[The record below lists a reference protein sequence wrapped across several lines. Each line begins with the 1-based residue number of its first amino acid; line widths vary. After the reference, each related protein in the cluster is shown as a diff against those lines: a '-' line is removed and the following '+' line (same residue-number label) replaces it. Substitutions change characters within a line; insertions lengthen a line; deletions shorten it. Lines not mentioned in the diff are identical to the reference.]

1 MKQKSTLRTAAS
13 AAYIIVVLLFFLF
26 FIYIGLFENTSVYKA
41 RDTRSYATVKHYTME
56 QVADSTAPVGVR
68 TVYNWT
74 LPATGTN
81 ENCLCFYI
89 VHHYAEVYFD
99 DELMYSLMPSEDNQL
114 GDSISSNWVTVP
126 IYPED
131 SGKEIT
137 VILTPLFESVISNEV
152 EFLVGSH
159 FTIIFDQLK
168 NDLPQ
173 LFMSLLCIVLGIFII
188 TVQVYFTI
196 RTKDNTWDLFFLG
209 LFSIM
214 LGLWRITDTKFSPF
228 LFSGNTMV
236 LGYITIGALF
246 LCSIPLLLFV
256 STHFPGKQSTP
267 LLIISLI
274 GTLIA
279 FLALLLQVL
288 GIADFKESL
297 VFSHVVLIV
306 TIIAVLLASL
316 LHSRTNVSSRI
327 NTSWKYFLLLAA
339 GILLDMVSFY
349 ITVSSSSIIFSVAAL
364 ILYISTMFTTSIFDA
379 TKQVYTDSPTGLSNK
394 ARWDELMNDNTPIAD
409 SIGIIMMDLNQLKHT
424 NDTMGHEAGDRMIFN
439 FCNIL
444 RNTLP
449 PNSVICRWGG
459 DEFAA
464 FIIHVS
470 NEKMTR
476 YTAAIH
482 EAVDS
487 YNRSGAL
494 PTISFAIGH
503 ALSSELPGLTR
514 MELFEE
520 ADRRMYEDK
529 QKWYS
534 ENSAGFTDKK

>member
-41 RDTRSYATVKHYTME
+41 RATRSYATVKHYTME
-56 QVADSTAPVGVR
+56 QVEDSTAPVGVR

-89 VHHYAEVYFD
+89 VHHYAEVHFD

-152 EFLVGSH
+152 EYLVGSH

-246 LCSIPLLLFV
+246 LCSIPLLLFA

-316 LHSRTNVSSRI
+316 LHSRTNVRSRLD
-327 NTSWKYFLLLAA
+327 TSWK
-339 GILLDMVSFY
+339 
-349 ITVSSSSIIFSVAAL
+349 
-364 ILYISTMFTTSIFDA
+364 
-379 TKQVYTDSPTGLSNK
+379 
-394 ARWDELMNDNTPIAD
+394 
-409 SIGIIMMDLNQLKHT
+409 
-424 NDTMGHEAGDRMIFN
+424 
-439 FCNIL
+439 
-444 RNTLP
+444 
-449 PNSVICRWGG
+449 
-459 DEFAA
+459 
-464 FIIHVS
+464 
-470 NEKMTR
+470 
-476 YTAAIH
+476 
-482 EAVDS
+482 
-487 YNRSGAL
+487 
-494 PTISFAIGH
+494 
-503 ALSSELPGLTR
+503 
-514 MELFEE
+514 
-520 ADRRMYEDK
+520 
-529 QKWYS
+529 
-534 ENSAGFTDKK
+534 